1 MNVRQL
7 NRFADLLL
15 LLVAAIWGSSYAV
28 AKQATLEMPVLQFL
42 ALRFGLTFVLLLP
55 ALKPLWTPE
64 GRRGLAPA
72 GLLGAN
78 LLAIYLCE
86 TFGVTLTSAANA
98 AFLISLCVA
107 LTPWAEWWLLGVR
120 PSAST
125 MVAAA
130 VSALG
135 AALLAASGPL
145 DPAVGRG
152 DALMLAAAVLRALL
166 VCLTKRFA
174 AVGQLPALTLTA
186 VQSGVMAIATSALSL
201 LIPRAH
207 WVPLPHAPAFW
218 WCMAWLVV
226 ACTLFAFLVQ
236 NWAIVRSSPS
246 RVALVMGSEP
256 LFGALLAMAWLGERM
271 TPLGWLGGLLIVGA
285 ALQVTLPTRVRV
297 SPGVA

>member
-1 MNVRQL
+1 MNPRQL

-15 LLVAAIWGSSYAV
+15 LLVAATWGSSYAV
-28 AKQATLEMPVLQFL
+28 AKQATLDVPVLQFL
-42 ALRFGLTFVLLLP
+42 ALRFGLTFLILLP
-55 ALKPLWTPE
+55 TLKPLLARA

-125 MVAAA
+125 MAAA
-130 VSALG
+130 GVSALG

-145 DPAVGRG
+145 DAAVGRG
-152 DALMLAAAVLRALL
+152 DALMLAAAVLRAVI
-166 VCLTKRFA
+166 VCLTKRFGA
-174 AVGQLPALTLTA
+174 ANPLPALTLTA
-186 VQSGVMAIATSALSL
+186 VQSGVMALATAALSL
-201 LIPRAH
+201 LIPGSH
-207 WVPLPHAPAFW
+207 WVALPHAPAFW
-218 WCMAWLVV
+218 GCMAWLVG
-226 ACTLFAFLVQ
+226 ACTLFAFVVQ
-236 NWAIVRSSPS
+236 NWAIARSSPS

-285 ALQVTLPTRVRV
+285 ALQVTLPTRPRV
-297 SPGVA
+297 SPRAA